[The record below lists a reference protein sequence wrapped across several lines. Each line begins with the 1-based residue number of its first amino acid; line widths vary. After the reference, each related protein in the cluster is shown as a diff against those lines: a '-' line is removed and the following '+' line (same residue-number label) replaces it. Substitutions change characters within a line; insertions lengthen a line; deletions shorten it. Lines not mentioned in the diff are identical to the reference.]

1 MGATYHA
8 TAIIL
13 RREPWRDS
21 ARLYTLYTREWG
33 KLLAVGRGTSKS
45 TSKLGAHLEPFTL
58 SEVHLAKGRRLET
71 LCGAILIRASEALV
85 ENPERHAAVSLFAEA
100 VDHLVKWNE
109 RDERLW
115 SLFDG
120 FLAELAESDDSESV
134 LARFVWRFM
143 DRLGYRPAFE
153 HCASCRTDVIFGGG
167 LFLPTKGVVLCASCR
182 PHESDL
188 FGALPLRS
196 EDLQTLNRGLSL
208 WGHTSAEFKAESD
221 SLDGF
226 SSEGLSLWG
235 QSPALLEAGLAFLEA
250 HLDRPLNSLPIVRAT
265 LKLNPERLKVT
276 ML

>member
-33 KLLAVGRGTSKS
+33 KLLAVGRGTAKS

-58 SEVHLAKGRRLET
+58 TEVHLAKGRRLET
-71 LCGAILIRASEALV
+71 LCGAVLMRASEPLV
-85 ENPERHAAVSLFAEA
+85 ADSARHAAVSLFAEA

-115 SLFDG
+115 NLFDA
-120 FLAELAESDDSESV
+120 FLIELSDSDDTDGV

-143 DRLGYRPAFE
+143 DGLGYRPAYE
-153 HCASCRTDVIFGGG
+153 NCASCRTDVTFGGG
-167 LFLPTKGVVLCASCR
+167 LFLPAKGVVLCASCR

-196 EDLQTLNRGLSL
+196 DELRAL
-208 WGHTSAEFKAESD
+208 AESLSED
-221 SLDGF
+221 SMA
-226 SSEGLSLWG
+226 
-235 QSPALLEAGLAFLEA
+235 SPTHRVALAAGLAFLEA

-265 LKLNPERLKVT
+265 LNLKPERLKVT